1 MREEFYSLVDIVKER
16 IKEEMGYYEAL
27 FEVPGLDQLD
37 DYEQNM
43 LCSVV
48 MSDYGYEMK
57 DFILECVQELVSK
70 KQ

>member
-1 MREEFYSLVDIVKER
+1 MSEEFYSLVDVVKDR

-27 FEVPGLDQLD
+27 FEAPGFNELD